1 MAGDEFYLEVRNNKM
16 EILDNI
22 YLGKL
27 RYNNMFALDNWR
39 YECTNNSIYKPYYD
53 MEERKQD
60 NQIRYS
66 IWNNEIIEKIR
77 NVYNNNQ
84 PITDLEKE
92 ARNDIENALNWIDSS
107 LVKHKNNIHFVF
119 VVILD

>member
-16 EILDNI
+16 EILDDI

-27 RYNNMFALDNWR
+27 RYNNMFSLDNWR
-39 YECTNNSIYKPYYD
+39 YECTNDQIYKPYYD

-77 NVYNNNQ
+77 NIYNNNQ
-84 PITDLEKE
+84 PITELEKE
-92 ARNDIENALNWIDSS
+92 ARNDIENALNWIDRSS
-107 LVKHKNNIHFVF
+107 IKHKNNIHFVF